1 MHQKP
6 SKPHRSDALAG
17 AAILTLSALVVKL
30 MGLLYRIPMLD
41 RLGTEGMGY
50 FNTALEL
57 YALLCALSTAGLPV
71 AMSVLIS
78 DTRHRDMPL
87 TARRLGVRRIFSVAL
102 VTFMVVGCVGSVLL
116 ALFARPLAALLG
128 NPAAASA
135 MVAIA
140 PTVLL
145 ICLSSAMRGYFQGK
159 GNMIPTA
166 ISQVVESAGK
176 LAFGLLLA
184 SRARARGADLPGVAA
199 AAVLGLTIG
208 TLLSLG
214 YLALHKAL
222 EGRRAPAAPA
232 RLTADGLLAGEN
244 CAIET
249 ACSLENTNCAAA
261 ACPSRRAVFRALMR
275 TALPVTMGA
284 ALLSLC
290 RVADLA
296 IILRRLA
303 ALGVDSV
310 RANQLYGAYST
321 LALPLFHLLPTLA
334 TSVSVSSIPALAA
347 ALADSQTPQ
356 NSDED
361 HEKHSPRQ
369 IATRALG
376 VTIYLAVPA
385 ALGLSTLSREV
396 LSLLFPA
403 QPVAVAEAAPLLSL
417 LALSVPA
424 ACLVTVTGGMLQAA
438 GHPAAPIRAL
448 LISTALRLPLL
459 GLLLGVTAGT
469 AVPLLAVPLT
479 TLLGDT
485 VMAALQLRALACHA
499 PALLPTPR
507 QAVSLFGIPLVASVL
522 SLCVAS
528 FGRSLLLARYPHMPA
543 PAVTVLFVLTVV
555 LLYAACLL
563 FLQAVRGRR
572 KSLSAQ
578 MGLDKI

>member
-6 SKPHRSDALAG
+6 SKSRHSDALAG
-17 AAILTLSALVVKL
+17 AAILTLSALVVKVI
-30 MGLLYRIPMLD
+30 GLLYRIPMLD

-87 TARRLGVRRIFSVAL
+87 AARRLGVRRIFSVAL

-184 SRARARGADLPGVAA
+184 SRARARGEDLPGVAA

-222 EGRRAPAAPA
+222 EGRRAPVAPA

-249 ACSLENTNCAAA
+249 ACSSEDAAA

-376 VTIYLAVPA
+376 VTLYLAVPA
-385 ALGLSTLSREV
+385 ALGLATLSREV

>member
-1 MHQKP
+1 MYVKQPKP
-6 SKPHRSDALAG
+6 RRRDALAG

-30 MGLLYRIPMLD
+30 MGLLYRIPLLD

-50 FNTALEL
+50 FNTAFEL
-57 YALLCALSTAGLPV
+57 YALLCTLSTAGLPV
-71 AMSVLIS
+71 AMSVLMA
-78 DTRHRDMPL
+78 DVRHRDVPEA
-87 TARRLGVRRIFSVAL
+87 ARRFGVRRVLSVAL
-102 VTFMVVGCVGSVLL
+102 GTFAAVGSAGTVLL
-116 ALFARPLAALLG
+116 ALLSRPLAGLLG
-128 NPAAASA
+128 NPPAASA

-145 ICLSSAMRGYFQGK
+145 ICLSSALRGYFQGK

-166 ISQVVESAGK
+166 VSQVVESGGK
-176 LAFGLLLA
+176 LLFGLMLA
-184 SRARARGADLPGVAA
+184 SRARERGADLPGVAA
-199 AAVLGLTIG
+199 AAVFGLTIG

-214 YLALHKAL
+214 YLCLHKML
-222 EGRRAPAAPA
+222 EGRRAPAVP
-232 RLTADGLLAGEN
+232 LTEEGLLGGRD
-244 CAIET
+244 
-249 ACSLENTNCAAA
+249 CSAEIGRSAEEARRAATV
-261 ACPSRRAVFRALMR
+261 CPSRRAVFRALMR

-303 ALGVDSV
+303 SLGVDSV

-347 ALADSQTPQ
+347 ALAEGRTHASEAAG
-356 NSDED
+356 NAVG
-361 HEKHSPRQ
+361 HAPRR

-376 VTIYLAVPA
+376 ATLYLAVPA
-385 ALGLSTLSREV
+385 ALGLATLSGEV

-403 QPVAVAEAAPLLSL
+403 QPVAVAEAAPLLAL

-448 LISTALRLPLL
+448 LLSTALRLPLL
-459 GLLLGVTAGT
+459 GLLLGVTART
-469 AVPLLAVPLT
+469 AVPLLAVPFT

-485 VMAALQLRALACHA
+485 VMAALQLRALARHA
-499 PALLPTPR
+499 PALLPTTR
-507 QAVSLFGIPLVASVL
+507 EALSLFGIPLAASLL
-522 SLCVAS
+522 SLGAARLVRT
-528 FGRSLLLARYPHMPA
+528 FLLARFPYLPA
-543 PAVTVLFVLTVV
+543 PAATVLFVLTVV

-563 FLQAVRGRR
+563 ALQVVRGRR
-572 KSLSAQ
+572 VRLRSQ
-578 MGLDKI
+578 MGVDKP

>member
-6 SKPHRSDALAG
+6 SKSRHSDALAG
-17 AAILTLSALVVKL
+17 AAILTLSALVVKVI
-30 MGLLYRIPMLD
+30 GLLYRIPMLD

-116 ALFARPLAALLG
+116 ALFSRPLAALLG

-184 SRARARGADLPGVAA
+184 SRARARGEDLPGVAA

-232 RLTADGLLAGEN
+232 RLTADGLLAGEG
-244 CAIET
+244 CLAEV
-249 ACSLENTNCAAA
+249 ACSSEDAAA

-296 IILRRLA
+296 IILRRLS

-376 VTIYLAVPA
+376 VTLYLAVPA
-385 ALGLSTLSREV
+385 SLGLSTLSREV

-479 TLLGDT
+479 TFLGDT
-485 VMAALQLRALACHA
+485 VMAALQLRALARHA

>member
-6 SKPHRSDALAG
+6 SKSRHSDALAG
-17 AAILTLSALVVKL
+17 AAILTLSALVVKVI
-30 MGLLYRIPMLD
+30 GLLYRIPMLD

-87 TARRLGVRRIFSVAL
+87 AARRLGVRRIFSVAL

-116 ALFARPLAALLG
+116 ALFARPLATLLG

-184 SRARARGADLPGVAA
+184 SRARARGEDLPGVAA

-232 RLTADGLLAGEN
+232 CLTADGLLAGEG
-244 CAIET
+244 CLAEV
-249 ACSLENTNCAAA
+249 ACSSEDAAA
-261 ACPSRRAVFRALMR
+261 ACSSRRAVFRALMR

-369 IATRALG
+369 IATRAFG
-376 VTIYLAVPA
+376 VTLYLAVPA
-385 ALGLSTLSREV
+385 ALGLATLSREV

-403 QPVAVAEAAPLLSL
+403 QPEAVAEAAPLLSL

-528 FGRSLLLARYPHMPA
+528 FGRSLLLARYSHIPT

>member
-6 SKPHRSDALAG
+6 SKPRHSDALAG
-17 AAILTLSALVVKL
+17 AAILTLSALVVKVI
-30 MGLLYRIPMLD
+30 GLLYRIPMLD

-87 TARRLGVRRIFSVAL
+87 AARRLGVRRIFSVAL

-116 ALFARPLAALLG
+116 ALFARPLATLLG

-232 RLTADGLLAGEN
+232 RLTADGLLAGEG
-244 CAIET
+244 CPAEV
-249 ACSLENTNCAAA
+249 ACSSENAAA

-361 HEKHSPRQ
+361 CVKHAPRQ

-376 VTIYLAVPA
+376 VTLYLAVPA
-385 ALGLSTLSREV
+385 ALGLATLSREV

-485 VMAALQLRALACHA
+485 VMAALQLRALARHA

-507 QAVSLFGIPLVASVL
+507 QAVSLFGIPLVASVI
-522 SLCVAS
+522 SICVAS

-572 KSLSAQ
+572 KSLSDQ
-578 MGLDKI
+578 RGLDKI